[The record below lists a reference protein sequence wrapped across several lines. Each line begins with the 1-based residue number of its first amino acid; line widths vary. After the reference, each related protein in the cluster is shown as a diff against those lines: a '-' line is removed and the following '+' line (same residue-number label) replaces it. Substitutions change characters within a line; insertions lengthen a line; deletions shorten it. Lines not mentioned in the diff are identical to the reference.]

1 MPDLDG
7 WNVMAALRSDVELA
21 DIPVVMAT
29 IVDEQRHGMALGAVA
44 YLTKPIDRDELIQI
58 IRRLRHRPHLDECS
72 WSMTIPPSASASAP
86 GLNGRNGCWW
96 RQKMAR
102 LPWSV

>member
-1 MPDLDG
+1 
-7 WNVMAALRSDVELA
+7 
-21 DIPVVMAT
+21 MAT

-58 IRRLRHRPHLDECS
+58 IRRFKAP
-72 WSMTIPPSASASAP
+72 AAP
-86 GLNGRNGCWW
+86 GRVFVVDDDPAQRERIRSWLEQRNGCWW